1 MIGSLIAV
9 VLAALVVVGGL
20 VLPTQE
26 KLVARLYRLGR
37 GRRLPAWLGGL
48 AALTILAAT
57 IPGASGS
64 RGGAFLLVVVV
75 ALVVLLGLAIGW
87 SWARLRLLQ

>member
-20 VLPTQE
+20 VLPTQD

-48 AALTILAAT
+48 AALTVLAAT
-57 IPGASGS
+57 VPGASGS
-64 RGGAFLLVVVV
+64 RAGAFLLVVVV